1 MHLQLAS
8 KPLPIAQKL
17 LTFQRPRSTLPET
30 VEHSIGP
37 CLSIC
42 KSRVLFISTWL
53 HKCRKLL
60 EHSLLLGDGSTQGGD
75 IIRACSVGLLIIVVV
90 ILFIVVI
97 IILLIIIVSLFGIC
111 FLGRI
116 SLLTILFGCIAL
128 FLLALVLDF

>member
-75 IIRACSVGLLIIVVV
+75 IIRACSVGLLII
-90 ILFIVVI
+90 
-97 IILLIIIVSLFGIC
+97 IIVSLFGIC